1 MAPLPIEKP
10 EIGRKVRAAIKTPK
24 WELIKAELI
33 AVNEDDQDWRFADDG
48 AELSYW
54 VDVIYWEYI

>member
-1 MAPLPIEKP
+1 MALLPVEMP
-10 EIGRKVRAAIKTPK
+10 EVGRKVKAVIKTPK

-33 AVNEDDQDWRFADDG
+33 HVDEDDQDWRFVEDN
-48 AELSYW
+48 AELSYM